1 MEQEAT
7 YAVCRPNV
15 GGVAYGRRVTLP
27 RGRDDGGRVGVR
39 LSRGRPNIQ
48 TSKRLLCA
56 SAPLCLCVE
65 GRSWGEGSHVR

>member
-1 MEQEAT
+1 MEHEAS

-15 GGVAYGRRVTLP
+15 GGVAYGGRVTLP
-27 RGRDDGGRVGVR
+27 RDWDDGGRAGAR

-48 TSKRLLCA
+48 TSKPLICA

-65 GRSWGEGSHVR
+65 GRSWGEGSRVR